1 MYYYKYTHDIR
12 SLKDQHNTYLFSIIV
27 CLTCW
32 KFKLYKTKKS
42 IFFSLK
48 SLTNLEVKI
57 VLFWVIL
64 KNIKMNCIINHDS
77 TG

>member
-12 SLKDQHNTYLFSIIV
+12 SLKDQHNTDLFSIIV

-42 IFFSLK
+42 TFFFLEK
-48 SLTNLEVKI
+48 SNKFRSKDSV
-57 VLFWVIL
+57 VLGDFKKY
-64 KNIKMNCIINHDS
+64 KNELYN
-77 TG
+77 